1 MRRRDR
7 EITDQAE
14 LEAILRT
21 ARICRLAMWDGE
33 WPYIVPLCFGYR
45 EGILYFHCA
54 HEGKKIAILKK
65 NNRVSFSIDI
75 DTEVARGDS
84 PCRWSMKYRSITG
97 LGEVWFLEAPLAKE
111 AALRVIMDQYEE
123 GQAAFSEE
131 QLAAVTVFQLQIT
144 EMTGKKSGYQ
154 AGIQAT
160 PSL

>member
-1 MRRRDR
+1 MRRSDR

-14 LEAILRT
+14 IKAILRR
-21 ARICRLAMWDGE
+21 APVCRLAMWDGE

-65 NNRVSFSIDI
+65 NNRVSFSIDL

-97 LGEVWFLEAPLAKE
+97 RGEASFVDEYPVKE
-111 AALRVIMDQYEE
+111 LALRVIMDQYGE
-123 GQAAFSEE
+123 GQAAFTAE
-131 QLAAVTVFQLQIT
+131 QL
-144 EMTGKKSGYQ
+144 
-154 AGIQAT
+154 
-160 PSL
+160 

>member
-1 MRRRDR
+1 MRRSDR

-14 LEAILRT
+14 IEAIIRA
-21 ARICRLAMWDGE
+21 ARVCRLAMWDGE

-45 EGILYFHCA
+45 EGTLYFHSA
-54 HEGKKIAILKK
+54 REGKKISLLRK
-65 NNRVSFSIDI
+65 NNRVAFSLDL
-75 DTEVARGDS
+75 DAEVVTS
-84 PCRWSMKYRSITG
+84 PLSCRWSMKYRSITG
-97 LGEVWFLEAPLAKE
+97 RGEVEFLEEPFAKE
-111 AALRVIMDQYEE
+111 AGLGVIMEQYGE

-154 AGIQAT
+154 AGIQAI